1 MLSPTNDQTIIV
13 TGVSGGIGA
22 ATAHLLLK
30 NGYAVIG
37 LDRESGYDEAF
48 PASRYRHFVAD
59 ITDEDSVRETCTQ
72 IQRQAQDELQASAA
86 PSHAILVAGGA
97 LPDEI
102 ADDDD
107 NPLSLSLS
115 LDVFRSSVDINLC
128 AQYIC
133 IKHFVPL
140 LESAGSSAEK
150 SAVVNRSITLVSSI
164 NSMGDFGYPA
174 YSAAKA
180 GLAGLTKSLAIPLGR
195 LNIRINAIAFG
206 TVLTASVKELHAAN
220 EHHFSQMR
228 SLAALKSGFSSVDE
242 AAQVLVSIT
251 QLSSVTGQIIT
262 ADWGQAVPG
271 NHTR

>member
-37 LDRESGYDEAF
+37 LDRESGYDEGL
-48 PASRYRHFVAD
+48 PAIRYRHFVAD
-59 ITDEDSVRETCTQ
+59 ITDEDSVRETCAQ
-72 IQRQAQDELQASAA
+72 IRRHAQDELQASAA

-97 LPDEI
+97 LPGEI

-107 NPLSLSLS
+107 NPLSLNLS

-140 LESAGSSAEK
+140 LESAGGSAGK
-150 SAVVNRSITLVSSI
+150 STVVNRSITLVSSI

-195 LNIRINAIAFG
+195 LNIRINAVAFG

-220 EHHFSQMR
+220 EHHFSRMR